1 MVSCPSHEDIADFH
15 VHCEGDS
22 RGEKGHKGHIIVCFP
37 EDAFCYH
44 LLNAQSNA
52 QKMLVHTDS
61 YIS

>member
-1 MVSCPSHEDIADFH
+1 MSTVKVSLE
-15 VHCEGDS
+15 
-22 RGEKGHKGHIIVCFP
+22 GEKGYASHIIVRFP

-52 QKMLVHTDS
+52 QKALVYTDS